1 MKMSLDLLNSV
12 VDSAP
17 DNQRIYDAL
26 VKCYA
31 EIETHESIMASIGG
45 GSDSDIMLDMICRCG
60 GRDKTT
66 FVFFDTG
73 FEYDATK
80 RHIEFLNNKY
90 GVEIAVIRPVKA
102 IPTCVKEYGVPFL
115 SKRVS
120 EFISRLQRHGFRWED
135 EPFGVLYARYP
146 KCKAALKWW
155 CNECGEGSQM
165 NIARNSG
172 LKGFLVL
179 NPPEM
184 PISNKCCEYAKK
196 TPAHRFEQ
204 AHGFD
209 MACTGVRRAEGGARA
224 AAYSSCFDES
234 EDGIDRFRPL
244 FWLTNKDKAQCES
257 HYAVTHSDCYCV
269 WGMTR
274 TGCAGCP
281 YNKRFDGELA
291 LVKQYEP
298 KRFKAL
304 ETVFGASYE
313 YTRKYREFQQNRKAQ
328 STLREQADG
337 QMRWF

>member
-1 MKMSLDLLNSV
+1 MSIDLLNRI

-17 DNQRIYDAL
+17 DNQQIYDAL

-31 EIETHESIMASIGG
+31 EIETHESIMASISG
-45 GSDSDIMLDMICRCG
+45 GSDSDIMMDMICRCG
-60 GRDKTT
+60 GKDKTH

-80 RHIEFLNNKY
+80 RHIEFLSEKY
-90 GVEIAVIRPVKA
+90 GVTITTIRPVKA

-115 SKRVS
+115 SKLVS
-120 EFISRLQRHGFRWED
+120 EYISRLQRHGFQWED
-135 EPFGVLYARYP
+135 EPFDVLYARYP
-146 KCKAALKWW
+146 KCKSALRWW
-155 CNECGEGSQM
+155 CNEWGEGSQM
-165 NIARNSG
+165 NIGRNAG
-172 LKGFLVL
+172 LKEFMIL

-209 MACTGVRRAEGGARA
+209 MSCTGVRRAEGGARA
-224 AAYSSCFDES
+224 TAYSSCFDES

-244 FWLTNKDKAQCES
+244 YWLTNRDKAEYEA

-281 YNKRFDGELA
+281 YNKHFDDELA

-298 KRFKAL
+298 KRYKAL
-304 ETVFGASYE
+304 VNIFGTSYE
-313 YTRKYREFQQNRKAQ
+313 YTRKYREFQKKRKSQLAGNDQ
-328 STLREQADG
+328 LRL
-337 QMRWF
+337 F